1 VVDKILV
8 LHIQEVVEVETELV
22 VLLVLEDLV

>member
-8 LHIQEVVEVETELV
+8 LHIQEVEAEETELV
-22 VLLVLEDLV
+22 VLLVLEVLV